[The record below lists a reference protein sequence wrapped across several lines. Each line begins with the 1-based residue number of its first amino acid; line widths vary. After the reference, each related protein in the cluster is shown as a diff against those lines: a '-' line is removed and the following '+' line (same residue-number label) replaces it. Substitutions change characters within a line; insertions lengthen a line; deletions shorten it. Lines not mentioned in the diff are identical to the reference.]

1 MEGIDKERKRIK
13 LLILAGGGVMGA
25 IPAKFLME
33 AEDLYNT
40 HTITHLAGTS
50 IGGIEAL
57 YLATGKSPTMLYK
70 DFCEAVPRIFKPKF
84 IKGLFPLWRGSKYG
98 NKEIEQFLKKCI
110 PGKMGELKRK
120 VIVPAIN
127 FKLEIPKIFH
137 NLNGSVDM
145 YYDAWKVGRATSA
158 APTYFDPYGQ
168 DILIDGGIIENIP
181 LMTSIAILKSTEKVR
196 LEDMDVFIVGTGSPD
211 VNTGKTLKQVS
222 GYWPWQWATKMLLP
236 FVTKANEIASEHWGK
251 NMGFHY
257 FKYYNP
263 IVVDGNISDVSMV
276 TSGYLSECC
285 ESRIGEF
292 RIEFKKFLEA

>member
-1 MEGIDKERKRIK
+1 MGDGKRIK
-13 LLILAGGGVMGA
+13 LLIIAGGGIFGA

-57 YLATGKSPTMLYK
+57 YLATGKSPTSLYK
-70 DFCEAVPRIFKPKF
+70 DFCESAAEIFKPRL
-84 IKGLFPLWRGSKYG
+84 IKRIFPLWRGGTYDSR
-98 NKEIEQFLKKCI
+98 NIEMFLKKCI
-110 PGKMGELKRK
+110 PGKMGALTKK
-120 VIVPAIN
+120 VIVPAVN

-137 NLNGSVDM
+137 NLEGSIDL

-158 APTYFDPYGQ
+158 APTYFDPYSQ

-181 LMTSIAILKSTEKVR
+181 LMTSIAVLKSTERVR
-196 LEDMDVFIVGTGSPD
+196 LEDIDVFIIGTGSPD
-211 VNTGKTLKQVS
+211 VNASKTLKSVS
-222 GYWPWQWATKMLLP
+222 DYWPWEWATKMLLP
-236 FVTKANEIASEHWGK
+236 FVTKANEIASEHWGE

-263 IVVDGNISDVSMV
+263 IVIDGRMDDVKLI

-292 RIEFKKFLEA
+292 RQEFKKFLEA

>member
-1 MEGIDKERKRIK
+1 MSEKKRIK
-13 LLILAGGGVMGA
+13 LLILAGGGVFGA

-57 YLATGKSPTMLYK
+57 YLATGKSPTSLYK
-70 DFCEAVPRIFKPKF
+70 DFCEAAPEIFKPRF
-84 IKGLFPLWRGSKYG
+84 IKKIFPLWRGGMYGSK
-98 NKEIEQFLKKCI
+98 NIEAFLQKCI
-110 PGKMGELKRK
+110 PGKMGALSKK

-137 NLNGSVDM
+137 NLEGSVDL

-168 DILIDGGIIENIP
+168 DILIDGGIVENIP
-181 LMTSIAILKSTEKVR
+181 LMTSIAVLKSTERVK
-196 LEDMDVFIVGTGSPD
+196 LEDMDVFIIGTGSPD
-211 VNTGKTLKQVS
+211 VDASKTLKSVS
-222 GYWPWQWATKMLLP
+222 NYWPWDWATKMLLP
-236 FVTKANEIASEHWGK
+236 FVTKANEIASEHWGR

-263 IVVDGNISDVSMV
+263 IVINGSMDDAKLV

-285 ESRIGEF
+285 ESKIGEF
-292 RIEFKKFLEA
+292 RQEFKKFLEA